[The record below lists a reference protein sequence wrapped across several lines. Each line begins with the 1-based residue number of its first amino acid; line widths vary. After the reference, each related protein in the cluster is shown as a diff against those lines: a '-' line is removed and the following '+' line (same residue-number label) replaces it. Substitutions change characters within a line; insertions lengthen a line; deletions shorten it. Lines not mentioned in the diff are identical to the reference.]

1 MKLANG
7 IRFTDKA
14 IANVR
19 HADIVFTY
27 TDQNGQVKTKPFVDI
42 PFKNLKHTRL
52 KGLNLRVFRNGGIY
66 FIVRYWFQ
74 KKTKTLTLGESIP
87 GMFGKKQVE
96 DKLYELTDTHLNDNG
111 HWEKDPLITEKDK
124 TRVITDTQF
133 TESKKKT
140 INELIVA
147 CLKANLPKGKGG
159 SSSDG
164 VANSG
169 STISFSVYC

>member
-1 MKLANG
+1 MKQDNR
-7 IRFTDKA
+7 IKFSDKA

-19 HADIVFTY
+19 RADIVFTY

-111 HWEKDPLITEKDK
+111 HWEKDPLITERDK

-140 INELIVA
+140 INEVTVA

>member
-19 HADIVFTY
+19 HADIIFTY
-27 TDQNGQVKTKPFVDI
+27 TNKEGQVKTKAFVDLPFV
-42 PFKNLKHTRL
+42 NLKHTRL

-87 GMFGKKQVE
+87 GVFGKKQVE

-111 HWEKDPLITEKDK
+111 HWIKDPLITQKDK
-124 TRVITDTQF
+124 TRVITDTQL

-140 INELIVA
+140 INEVIVA
-147 CLKANLPKGKGG
+147 CLMG
-159 SSSDG
+159 
-164 VANSG
+164 
-169 STISFSVYC
+169 I

>member
-19 HADIVFTY
+19 HADIIFTY
-27 TDQNGQVKTKPFVDI
+27 TNKEGQVKTKAFVDLPFV
-42 PFKNLKHTRL
+42 NLKHTRL

-87 GMFGKKQVE
+87 GVFGKKQVE

-111 HWEKDPLITEKDK
+111 HWIKDPLITQKRQDSSNY
-124 TRVITDTQF
+124 RY
-133 TESKKKT
+133 T
-140 INELIVA
+140 IH
-147 CLKANLPKGKGG
+147 
-159 SSSDG
+159 
-164 VANSG
+164 
-169 STISFSVYC
+169 